1 MATVKNNKSDKE
13 QVEKSVPNR
22 LVGKIKPKPKNT
34 DSDNKFESGGDVDK
48 IIPCRLITYDVWGNN
63 EDGFWIHQ
71 TFRTETIIDLIKG
84 MKNERIVEVLREKG
98 VLTDK
103 ATKENLKI
111 DGDIDSVIFFIDLE
125 KGLPLCELQNI
136 DEFEKKANGADVV
149 ASELLIQDY
158 FKTTAPIQG
167 AENSSL
173 NPLSNE
179 NNAVNDTQL
188 LNTSGVLATG
198 GILTEGVVGSEAPLP
213 DYDTT
218 QESLVRTHMSG
229 NEIFEGHLEQILGR
243 KTKYEEV
250 IGGLKL
256 RRCFLREYYKII

>member
-1 MATVKNNKSDKE
+1 MATVKNNKMEKE

-22 LVGKIKPKPKNT
+22 LVGKIKPKPKNPDT
-34 DSDNKFESGGDVDK
+34 DNKFEAGGDVDK
-48 IIPCRLITYDVWGNN
+48 ITPCRLITYDVWGNN

-84 MKNERIVEVLREKG
+84 MKNERIIEVLREKG

-111 DGDIDSVIFFIDLE
+111 DGNIDSVIFFIDSE

-136 DEFEKKANGADVV
+136 DEFEKKANGADVI

-167 AENSSL
+167 AENSVINS
-173 NPLSNE
+173 STNE
-179 NNAVNDTQL
+179 NNGLNDTQL
-188 LNTSGVLATG
+188 SNQSGVLATG
-198 GILTEGVVGSEAPLP
+198 GVLTGGLVGAEAPLP

-218 QESLVRTHMSG
+218 QESLVRTHMTG
-229 NEIFEGHLEQILGR
+229 NEIYEGHLEQILGR

-250 IGGLKL
+250 IGTLRL
-256 RRCFLREYYKII
+256 RRRFLNDYYKIF